1 MKWKIPLYKIYR
13 DEDDTKAVNAVIERG
28 THWTNGPENIEL
40 EKNLASYVGSKY
52 ALGFNNGTSALHA
65 MLLAY
70 GIGAGTEVIVPSFT
84 FISTANSVL
93 FTGAKPVF
101 ADIENESYALDPED
115 VRKKI
120 NEKTK
125 AIMPIH
131 YGGSPAIKIKE
142 LRELADEKGVL
153 LLEDAAESL
162 GAKINDEKVGSFGD
176 SAILSF
182 CANKVI
188 TSGEGGAVTTNSE
201 EIYEKLKLI
210 RSHGRA
216 ENENY
221 FESNKYM
228 DYIDLGFNFRM
239 SSITAAL
246 ANSQLEKIDRIIDM
260 RRSVAKKYDEAFF
273 ALDMRLPANSEDVFN
288 VYQMYTI
295 RMKDRNEREGLR
307 KHLENEGIMSKV
319 YFNPV
324 HNTHFYKNILGY
336 NISLPTTDKISGEV
350 LSIPIFAGMNNND
363 IDYICNSIKTFVK

>member
-1 MKWKIPLYKIYR
+1 MKWKIPLYKIYCN
-13 DEDDTKAVNAVIERG
+13 DADTKAVNAVIERG
-28 THWTNGPENIEL
+28 THWTNGPENAEL

-52 ALGFNNGTSALHA
+52 ALSFNNGTSALHA
-65 MLLAY
+65 MLLAH
-70 GIGAGTEVIVPSFT
+70 GIGEGDEIIVPSFT

-93 FTGAKPVF
+93 FTRAKPVF
-101 ADIENESYALDPED
+101 ADIENETYALDPSD

-120 NEKTK
+120 TDRTK

-131 YGGSPAIKIKE
+131 YAGSPAIRINE
-142 LRELADEKGVL
+142 LKELADEKDIL

-162 GAKINDEKVGSFGD
+162 GAKINGKSVGSAGNSSIF
-176 SAILSF
+176 SF

-201 EIYEKLKLI
+201 DIYEKLKPI

-228 DYIDLGFNFRM
+228 DYVNLGFNFRM

-246 ANSQLEKIDRIIDM
+246 ANSQFGKIGKIIEL
-260 RRSVAKKYDEAFF
+260 RRSAAKKYDETMAE
-273 ALDMRLPANSEDVFN
+273 LGIMVLPDNENLFN

-295 RMKDRNEREGLR
+295 RLKNRDERDNLK
-307 KHLENEGIMSKV
+307 KHLENDGVMSKV
-319 YFNPV
+319 YFDPV

-336 NISLPTTDKISGEV
+336 NISLPATEKLSSEV
-350 LSIPIFAGMNNND
+350 LSIPIFAGMKD
-363 IDYICNSIKTFVK
+363 EDVAYVCNSIRNFMK

>member
-52 ALGFNNGTSALHA
+52 ALSFNNGTSALHA
-65 MLLAY
+65 MLLAH
-70 GIGAGTEVIVPSFT
+70 GIGEGDEVIVPSFT
-84 FISTANSVL
+84 FISTSNSVL
-93 FTGAKPVF
+93 FTRAKPVF

-115 VRKKI
+115 VRKRI
-120 NEKTK
+120 TEKTK
-125 AIMPIH
+125 TIMPIH
-131 YGGSPAIKIKE
+131 YAGSPAAKTKE
-142 LRELADEKGVL
+142 LRELADEKGIL

-162 GAKINDEKVGSFGD
+162 GAKIDGKMTGSIGD

-188 TSGEGGAVTTNSE
+188 TSGEGGAVATNSRD
-201 EIYEKLKLI
+201 IYGKLKLI

-228 DYIDLGFNFRM
+228 DYVNLGFNFRM
-239 SSITAAL
+239 SSMTAAL
-246 ANSQLEKIDRIIDM
+246 ANSQLGKIEKIIEL
-260 RRSVAKKYDEAFF
+260 RRSVAKKYDETMNE
-273 ALDMRLPANSEDVFN
+273 LGIKVLPDNENLFN

-295 RMKDRNEREGLR
+295 CLKNRDELK
-307 KHLENEGIMSKV
+307 KHLENDGIMSKV

-324 HNTHFYKNILGY
+324 HKTHFYKNILGY
-336 NISLPTTDKISGEV
+336 NLSLPITEKLSGEV
-350 LSIPIFAGMNNND
+350 LSIPIFPGMKNEE
-363 IDYICNSIKTFVK
+363 IDYVCNSIKNFMK

>member
-1 MKWKIPLYKIYR
+1 MKWKIPLYNIYS

-28 THWTNGPENIEL
+28 THWTSGPENVEL

-52 ALGFNNGTSALHA
+52 ALSFNNGTSALHA
-65 MLLAY
+65 MLLAH
-70 GIGAGTEVIVPSFT
+70 GIGEGDEVIVPSFT

-101 ADIENESYALDPED
+101 ADIESETYALDPED
-115 VRKKI
+115 VGKKI
-120 NEKTK
+120 TDKTK

-131 YGGSPAIKIKE
+131 YAGSPAIRINE
-142 LRELADEKGVL
+142 LKELADEKGIL

-162 GAKINDEKVGSFGD
+162 GAKINGKTIGSLGN
-176 SAILSF
+176 SAIFSF
-182 CANKVI
+182 CANKII

-201 EIYEKLKLI
+201 DIYEKLKLV

-228 DYIDLGFNFRM
+228 EYVDLGFNFRM

-246 ANSQLEKIDRIIDM
+246 ANSQLGKIGKIIEL
-260 RRSVAKKYDEAFF
+260 RRSVAKKYDETMAKVGIKV
-273 ALDMRLPANSEDVFN
+273 LPDNENLFN

-295 RMKDRNEREGLR
+295 RLKDNDERERL
-307 KHLENEGIMSKV
+307 KSHLEKEGIMSRV
-319 YFNPV
+319 YFDPV
-324 HNTHFYKNILGY
+324 HKTHFYKNILGY
-336 NISLPTTDKISGEV
+336 NLSLPTTEKLSAEV
-350 LSIPIFAGMNNND
+350 LSIPIFPGMKNEE
-363 IDYICNSIKTFVK
+363 IDYVCNSIKNFMK